1 MLKTKNILIISILV
15 TALSACGA
23 QATPTPAPQPT
34 TIIEVIS
41 TPPTQS
47 IPLSEADVPRITIE
61 EAKAAIESG
70 AAVVVDVRSKTAYD
84 AQHIAGAISIPFPE
98 IQANPTG
105 VKLDKE
111 QWIITYCT

>member
-1 MLKTKNILIISILV
+1 MSKIKLFFVFIILL
-15 TALSACGA
+15 TASACSV
-23 QATPTPAPQPT
+23 QASPTPASQPT

-41 TPPTQS
+41 TPTTQS
-47 IPLSEADVPRITIE
+47 IPLSEADVPRITVE
-61 EAKAAIESG
+61 EAKAALESG

-84 AQHIAGAISIPFPE
+84 AQHIAGAISIPFTE

-105 VKLDKE
+105 LKLEKD